1 MNYSACNN
9 PYTGFR
15 AYKRNTSNQAFLIP
29 YHLSTIINTLKMTT
43 TTKAIFSP
51 IKVGNKN
58 LQHRVVL
65 APLTRFRAT
74 LEGVPSD
81 LQIEYYKQRASEGGL
96 LITEGTLI
104 SRLAG
109 GYKQA
114 PGIYSKAQIE
124 GWKKVTA
131 AVHAKK
137 AYIHLQLWHIGR
149 AGSKYLNP
157 NQEQIVSAS
166 AIAISG
172 KDSDGQDYEV
182 PRALEISEIKAIVQD
197 YRQAALNAIEA
208 GFDGVEIHSANGYLL
223 DQFINSSSNK
233 RTDIYGG
240 SIENRARFPLEVL
253 DAVVDAVGAERASIR
268 FSPGTTFQD
277 MYDDTTVE
285 TWSYITQQIQDKH
298 PNLSNLHFVEGRAQV
313 HTTDGPNTID
323 TLEPYRQIWKGPFIS
338 AGGFST
344 SKEFAIEIAEKT
356 GNLVAFGRA
365 FIANP
370 DLPERLRNGYELNKY
385 NRATF
390 YNHDSNG
397 YIDYPFYE
405 DSKKQ

>member
-1 MNYSACNN
+1 
-9 PYTGFR
+9 
-15 AYKRNTSNQAFLIP
+15 
-29 YHLSTIINTLKMTT
+29 MTA
-43 TTKAIFSP
+43 TTKTIFTP
-51 IKVGNKN
+51 INVGNKN

-74 LEGVPSD
+74 PEGIPSD
-81 LQIEYYKQRASEGGL
+81 LQVQYYTQRASEGGL
-96 LITEGTLI
+96 LITEGTFI
-104 SRLAG
+104 TRLAG
-109 GYKQA
+109 SYKQA
-114 PGIYSKAQIE
+114 PGIYTKAQIE

-131 AVHAKK
+131 AVHEKK
-137 AYIHLQLWHIGR
+137 AYIHLQLWHVGR

-157 NQEQIVSAS
+157 NQEQVVSAS

-172 KDSDGQDYEV
+172 KNSDGQDFEV
-182 PRALEISEIKAIVQD
+182 PRALEISEIKAIIED
-197 YRQAALNAIEA
+197 YRQAALNALEA

-233 RTDIYGG
+233 RADIYGG

-268 FSPGTTFQD
+268 FSPGSTFQD
-277 MYDDTTVE
+277 MYDDSIVE
-285 TWSYITQQIQDKH
+285 TWSYITKQIQNKH
-298 PNLSNLHFVEGRAQV
+298 PNLSNLHFVEGRAEV
-313 HTTDGPNTID
+313 HNSNAANTID
-323 TLEPYRQIWKGPFIS
+323 SLEPYRQIWKGPFIS

-344 SKEFAIEIAEKT
+344 SNDFAIDIAEKT
-356 GNLVAFGRA
+356 GNLMAFGRA

-390 YNHDSNG
+390 YRHDSIG

-405 DSKKQ
+405 DSKNQ